1 MKVVSNEQMN
11 RLDHDTIHA
20 YKVPGLLLM
29 ERASLEVF
37 YVCQKLIKQHD
48 LNEVV
53 IFVGPGNNGGDGLAV
68 ARHLEAEGLDVK
80 VVVLAPPDALS
91 GDALANYHMLLT
103 RKVPIIEKMDQLTA
117 SLTSAMN
124 KRLVIDAIFGT
135 GIRRQVEGT
144 YLRAVQWIN
153 EQKSVVLSID
163 IPSGV
168 HGDTGQVLGEAVIAT
183 STVTFQLPK
192 VGNVCYPGAGYHG
205 KLEVVSIGI
214 PQELIDQ
221 QEMTASLPSA
231 ELMAKWLPKRPLTAH
246 KGTCGSLLIIGG
258 IEGYS
263 GAGVLT
269 ARGAQRCGVGL
280 IKTAVRKSVNQ
291 VYEHLLPEVVTLP
304 MEESVTISADEPS
317 RLSEKG
323 MKDIAKLADQSDAVV
338 AGPGWG
344 LGADWFTVLKELVH
358 MEKKPLLLD
367 ADALNLISSH
377 LDWLKQRSLP
387 AVLTPHPGEMSRLT
401 GLSVEEINNNR
412 LQVTARAARE
422 WNAVVLLKGAGT
434 VVAAPNGEVMVNTT
448 GNPGMATAGS
458 GDVLAGIIGALLAQ
472 GLAPF
477 QAAVLGCWL
486 HGAAGDVAAK
496 EAGEIS
502 LMVSDIINGIPEA
515 IGQLLELKQVQKIYE
530 KPVL

>member
-1 MKVVSNEQMN
+1 MKVVSNDQMKG
-11 RLDHDTIHA
+11 LDHDAIHE
-20 YKVPGLLLM
+20 YKIPGLLLM

-37 YVCQKLIKQHD
+37 YVCQKLIKGHGLD
-48 LNEVV
+48 EVV

-68 ARHLEAEGLDVK
+68 ARHLEAEGVDVK
-80 VVVLAPPDALS
+80 VVLLAHPDSLS

-103 RKVPIIEKMDQLTA
+103 RKVLVIEGMNQLQP

-124 KRLVIDAIFGT
+124 KRLVVDAIFGT
-135 GIRRQVEGT
+135 GLHRQMEGIH
-144 YLRAVQWIN
+144 LSAIQWIN
-153 EQKSVVLSID
+153 EQKSVILSID

-168 HGDTGQVLGEAVIAT
+168 HGDTGQVLGDAVKAT
-183 STVTFQLPK
+183 NTVTFQLPK

-214 PQELIDQ
+214 PQDLMDQ
-221 QEMTASLPSA
+221 QEVTAILPTK
-231 ELMAKWLPKRPLTAH
+231 ELMTQWLPQRPVTAH

-258 IEGYS
+258 VEGYS

-269 ARGAQRCGVGL
+269 AMAAQRCGVGL
-280 IKTAVRKSVNQ
+280 VKTAVRKSVNQ
-291 VYEHLLPEVVTLP
+291 VYEHLLPEVVTIP
-304 MEESVTISADEPS
+304 IEESVKDHAHEPS

-323 MKDIAKLADQSDAVV
+323 IEDIAKLAAQADAVV

-344 LGADWFTVLKELVH
+344 VARDWITVLKYLAH
-358 MEKKPLLLD
+358 MGEKPLLLD
-367 ADALNLISSH
+367 ADALNLMSGH

-401 GLSVEEINNNR
+401 GLSVDNINNNR
-412 LQVTARAARE
+412 LQVTAKAARE

-434 VVAAPNGEVMVNTT
+434 VIGAPNGEIMINTT

-472 GLAPF
+472 GMAPF
-477 QAAVLGCWL
+477 QAAVLGCWT
-486 HGAAGDVAAK
+486 HGAAGDDAAGHV
-496 EAGEIS
+496 GEVS
-502 LMVSDIINGIPEA
+502 LMASDIIKGIPR
-515 IGQLLELKQVQKIYE
+515 IIRQLHEIKKSQEMFE
-530 KPVL
+530 KSVL

>member
-1 MKVVSNEQMN
+1 MKVVSNEEMN
-11 RLDHDTIHA
+11 RLDHDTVNA

-37 YVCQKLIKQHD
+37 YACQRLIKQHG
-48 LNEVV
+48 LVEVV

-80 VVVLAPPDALS
+80 VVLLTQPGALS

-103 RKVPIIEKMDQLTA
+103 RQVPIIEKMNQMTA
-117 SLTSAMN
+117 SLTSPMS

-135 GIRRQVEGT
+135 GIRRQVEGVF
-144 YLRAVQWIN
+144 LKAVQWIN
-153 EQKSVVLSID
+153 EQKSVILSID

-183 STVTFQLPK
+183 NTVTFQLPK
-192 VGNVCYPGAGYHG
+192 VGNVCYPGAGYNG

-214 PQELIDQ
+214 PQALLNQ
-221 QEMTASLPSA
+221 QTSTAALPSK
-231 ELMAKWLPKRPLTAH
+231 ELMAQWLPKRPLTAH

-280 IKTAVRKSVNQ
+280 VRTAVRKSVNQ

-304 MEESVTISADEPS
+304 MEESVKQSADEPS

-323 MKDIAKLADQSDAVV
+323 IRDIAKIAARSDAVV

-344 LGADWFTVLKELVH
+344 LGADWFTVLKDLVH
-358 MEKKPLLLD
+358 MENKPLLLD

-387 AVLTPHPGEMSRLT
+387 PVLTPHPGEMSRLT
-401 GLSVEEINNNR
+401 GLSVDEINNNR
-412 LQVTARAARE
+412 LMVTARAARE
-422 WNAVVLLKGAGT
+422 WNAVVLLKGPGT
-434 VVAAPNGEVMVNTT
+434 IVGAPNGEIMVNTN

-458 GDVLAGIIGALLAQ
+458 GDVLAGIIGAFLAQ

-486 HGAAGDVAAK
+486 HGAAGDEAAK
-496 EAGEIS
+496 QAGEIS
-502 LMVSDIINGIPEA
+502 LMASDIIACIPEV
-515 IGQLLELKQVQKIYE
+515 IGQLYELKKTQEMYE